1 MPAMMFRAITLQE
14 ANVFLPLIKD
24 HFVKIHSLVAEGQLL
39 QENTPKRKVA
49 TQATT
54 QGTMQEVSDIPLK
67 PKNTSRQKQKRLK
80 EIESQIRVEVLE
92 LHCYGAIVKS
102 VFPAR
107 IDFLSELHRQ
117 PIYLCWQS
125 GDKAV
130 SHWHSVDEGFASRRP
145 IQHPQSFGPLVVH

>member
-1 MPAMMFRAITLQE
+1 MIFRAITLQE

-24 HFVKIHSLVAEGQLL
+24 HFVKIHTLVAEGQLL
-39 QENTPKRKVA
+39 QDSTPKRKAA
-49 TQATT
+49 TQETA
-54 QGTMQEVSDIPLK
+54 QGTMQEVGSTTPK
-67 PKNTSRQKQKRLK
+67 PRATSKQKQKRLK
-80 EIESQIRVEVLE
+80 EIESEIRNEVLE
-92 LHCYGAIVKS
+92 MHFYGAIVKS

-130 SHWHSVDEGFASRRP
+130 SHWHSVDEGFSSRRP

>member
-1 MPAMMFRAITLQE
+1 MMFRAITLQE

-24 HFVKIHSLVAEGQLL
+24 HFVRIHSLVAEGQLL
-39 QENTPKRKVA
+39 QESTAKRKVA
-49 TQATT
+49 TQETAL
-54 QGTMQEVSDIPLK
+54 GSMQEISDTPPKPRNTLK
-67 PKNTSRQKQKRLK
+67 QKQKRLK
-80 EIESQIRVEVLE
+80 EIESEIREEVLE
-92 LHCYGAIVKS
+92 MHCYGAIVKS

-107 IDFLSELHRQ
+107 IDFLSELYRQ

-130 SHWHSVDEGFASRRP
+130 SHWHSVEEGFASRRP

>member
-1 MPAMMFRAITLQE
+1 MMFRSITLQE

-24 HFVKIHSLVAEGQLL
+24 HFVKIHTLVAEGQML
-39 QENTPKRKVA
+39 QESMPKSNSA
-49 TQATT
+49 TQETA
-54 QGTMQEVSDIPLK
+54 QGTMQEVCDIPQK
-67 PKNTSRQKQKRLK
+67 PKSTSRQKLKRLK
-80 EIESQIRVEVLE
+80 EIESEIRDEVLE
-92 LHCYGAIVKS
+92 MHCYGAIVKS

-130 SHWHSVDEGFASRRP
+130 SHWHSVDESFTSRKP